1 MADSRPRRTPLKS
14 GEMMKGIILAAGRG
28 LRLNGET
35 GSTPK
40 CLMEIGG
47 STLLERQIEALRAAG
62 VDDIVVVVGYRAE
75 RVRRAGGEG
84 VRYVENTRF
93 DQTNSLYSLWLAREH
108 FAGGFVVMNSD
119 VLFHPRMLADLIAY
133 RQENALLIAY
143 RDRAEAEAM
152 GYEEMK
158 VKVHDGRVADISKAM
173 APQEADGENVG
184 MVKFGADGARLLRE
198 RMDALIAA
206 GCHND
211 WAPKAFCE
219 FASRHPLYVLGTD
232 DYPWIEIDFPEDYEK
247 AVNEVLPAILATP
260 PGTRNREASA
270 TAASSGINAWG
281 QPLGAPAPLE
291 PY

>member
-1 MADSRPRRTPLKS
+1 
-14 GEMMKGIILAAGRG
+14 MKGIILAAGRG

-75 RVRRAGGEG
+75 HVRRAAGEG

-108 FAGGFVVMNSD
+108 LAGGFVVMNSD
-119 VLFHPRMLADLIAY
+119 VLFHPRLLADLIAC
-133 RQENALLIAY
+133 RHENALLIAY
-143 RDRAEAEAM
+143 RERPSAAEAM
-152 GYEEMK
+152 GDEEMK
-158 VKVHDGRVADISKAM
+158 VKVRDGRVVDISKAM

-184 MVKFGADGARLLRE
+184 MVKFGAAGARLLLAQ
-198 RMDALIAA
+198 MDALIAA

-211 WAPKAFCE
+211 WAPRAFCE
-219 FASRHPLYVLGTD
+219 FASRHPLYVLDTG
-232 DYPWIEIDFPEDYEK
+232 DYPWIEIDFPGDYEK
-247 AVNEVLPAILATP
+247 AVNEVLPAILATAT
-260 PGTRNREASA
+260 GAENREASA
-270 TAASSGINAWG
+270 TAASSGVNAWG
-281 QPLGAPAPLE
+281 QPLGVPASLE